1 MTIHGLVFSAVVIRL
16 QSRFDCGLE
25 VGSVV
30 FGFGQGRRW
39 EIGDGAVVRLDGPGT
54 VLVCV
59 FVWMIH
65 GWRRVRSPW
74 RAPVGVLDVLD
85 LLLCEETVAPV

>member
-39 EIGDGAVVRLDGPGT
+39 EIGDGAVVRLDGPGA

-59 FVWMIH
+59 CVCVNDKWMKKGFAH
-65 GWRRVRSPW
+65 PGGRR
-74 RAPVGVLDVLD
+74 
-85 LLLCEETVAPV
+85 